1 MSFESEYLF
10 KFEFLFLMTIG
21 YESRDQMVFYEI
33 QKLEITIS
41 PECAFS
47 VILLYFSAIVEEI
60 LKGKHR
66 SMVS

>member
-1 MSFESEYLF
+1 MSFEYLF

-21 YESRDQMVFYEI
+21 YEPGTRWFFYEI
-33 QKLEITIS
+33 KKLEITMS